1 MGHAELK
8 VFGGG
13 VTCLRPHL
21 PTRTNSSLLSSAQV
35 NGELQKRADD
45 MLGEVAITKTLSA
58 LGDED
63 AAGEVADCLG
73 RGL

>member
-1 MGHAELK
+1 M
-8 VFGGG
+8 
-13 VTCLRPHL
+13 TCLRPHL
-21 PTRTNSSLLSSAQV
+21 PTRTDSSLRSSAQV

-58 LGDED
+58 LGDKD